1 MFKEWFMTHETC
13 RQSGFTLIEL
23 MITVAIVGI
32 LAAIAYPSYQ
42 SYVLQSRRAEAI
54 AGLLDLQQQAEKWR
68 VSHTTYPSNSN
79 VNLPSSDH
87 YTFTVEDITPTAY
100 RLKATAKSSSPQNS
114 DTGCTWLT
122 FDQNGAKEPSGCW
135 KK

>member
-54 AGLLDLQQQAEKWR
+54 AGLLDMQQQAEKWR
-68 VSHTTYPSNSN
+68 VNHTTYPASSNLI
-79 VNLPSSDH
+79 LPASEY
-87 YTFTVEDITPTAY
+87 YTFSISGSSATAY
-100 RLKATAKSSSPQNS
+100 TLNATAKSTQIADS
-114 DTGCTWLT
+114 GCTPLT
-122 FDQNGAKEPSGCW
+122 LDQSGNKGPSGCW